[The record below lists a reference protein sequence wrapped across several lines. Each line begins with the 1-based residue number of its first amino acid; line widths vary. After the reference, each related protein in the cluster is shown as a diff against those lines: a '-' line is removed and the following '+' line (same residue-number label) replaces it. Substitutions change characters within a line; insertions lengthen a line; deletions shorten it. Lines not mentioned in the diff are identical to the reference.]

1 MSSINSVTAYNA
13 KLYRRSEIRHAE
25 QRHTDRIQEEK
36 RIKHRH
42 EVDEQKRIEM
52 NRLLNRPGQNID
64 KLA

>member
-1 MSSINSVTAYNA
+1 MSSINRVSEYNA
-13 KLYRRSEIRHAE
+13 ELYRRSEIRHAE

-52 NRLLNRPGQNID
+52 NRRMNRPGQQVD

>member
-13 KLYRRSEIRHAE
+13 ELYRRSEIRHAE

-52 NRLLNRPGQNID
+52 NRLLNRPGQNVD

>member
-13 KLYRRSEIRHAE
+13 ELYRRSEIRHAE

-52 NRLLNRPGQNID
+52 NRFLNRPGQNVD